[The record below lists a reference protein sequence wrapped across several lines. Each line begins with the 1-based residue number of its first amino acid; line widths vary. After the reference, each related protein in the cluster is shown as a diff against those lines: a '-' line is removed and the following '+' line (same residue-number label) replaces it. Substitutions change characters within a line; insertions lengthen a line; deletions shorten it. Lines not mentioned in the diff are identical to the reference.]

1 MGMPASL
8 VAAHPE
14 LDRLLKPAG
23 SSQRARLLEG
33 MTQAVYRKGY
43 AAATV
48 ADAVREARVSRGTFY
63 DQFAS
68 KEECFLE
75 AYRHGVDVLLA
86 RVAAA
91 AREAPGGWEARLR
104 AGMRAYLEALAG
116 EPRFARTYLLEIQ
129 AAGPRAQAARDAAL
143 RQFAAR
149 YGSSFAA
156 AREERP
162 ELAEVDR
169 ELLFGLA
176 AGVSELICARLR
188 DGTPDQLPALEDTLV
203 RFARTLLEG
212 ASVLHDQGAPRW
224 T

>member
-1 MGMPASL
+1 MAPVPAEASL

-14 LDRLLKPAG
+14 LQPLLRPAG
-23 SSQRARLLEG
+23 GSQRARLLEG

-63 DQFAS
+63 AEFAS

-86 RVAAA
+86 RVATA
-91 AREAPGGWEARLR
+91 AREAEGDWAVRLR

-129 AAGPRAQAARDAAL
+129 AAGARAQAERDAAL
-143 RQFAAR
+143 RRFAER
-149 YGSSFAA
+149 YASSFSAA
-156 AREERP
+156 AAERP
-162 ELAEVDR
+162 DLSMPSDD
-169 ELLFGLA
+169 LLFALA

-188 DGTPDQLPALEDTLV
+188 AGDADRLPDLEDPLV
-203 RFARTLLEG
+203 DFALAVLGG
-212 ASVLHDQGAPRW
+212 ASTLRPQGDS
-224 T
+224 